1 MVASGRAAGEQI
13 YVLDAATGT
22 TPLERQ
28 RLRTAGQVSCI
39 VYSPDG
45 RRLAAVNNRDGQDCE
60 VKLWDTEP
68 GRDLLSLT
76 ATGVRGSGLNFTPML
91 GFRPDGHRLT
101 LYHEGGE
108 YVWDATPRPEPKK

>member
-1 MVASGRAAGEQI
+1 MRSKGTASELETRRRI
-13 YVLDAATGT
+13 AATT
-22 TPLERQ
+22 SRV
-28 RLRTAGQVSCI
+28 RSCRSSCCGI
-39 VYSPDG
+39 
-45 RRLAAVNNRDGQDCE
+45 AAINNRDGQDCE

-91 GFRPDGHRLT
+91 GFSPDGHRLT